1 MSAPAALHGPGAGR
15 RAAPALTPAELSGR
29 LGRLHPPTD
38 EQAAVIGAPLTD
50 SLVVAGAGSG
60 KTETMAAR
68 VVYLVATRQVRPAE
82 VLGLTFTRRAAGELA
97 GRIDRRLV
105 ELFAADPELAAE
117 VAPAD
122 RSAAVSTYDAF
133 AAEVVADHGLR
144 LGLEPGARLLRPA
157 QAWQLADRLVR
168 GWDGSFQE
176 YEPGVSTVVE
186 VVRSLHDQLAAHCL
200 DVGRLRSHLAGL
212 CRRLADLPG
221 PPAKR
226 RRDGSASKTFPSTA
240 LATKFTER
248 QRARLL
254 LLDLVEA
261 YGRGLAD
268 AGAVD
273 FATIAASA
281 ARLAEQVPEV
291 AAGQHAARRLV
302 LLDEFQD
309 TSPAQL
315 RLVTGAF
322 RDVAVTAVGDPHQS
336 IYGWRG
342 AGADTLGAFR
352 HARRIA
358 QVSPLSVTFRNDRA
372 VLAAANVL
380 SGPLAAVSR
389 VEVAALAARPG
400 AGDGQLAVALFRTRA
415 EESAELVRRVRAA
428 WRARTDGHRS
438 SVAVLVRTRAQV
450 EPLLDALRAGDVE
463 VEVVGL
469 AGLLGVPVVVEVV
482 SVLRVLGDPDRGD
495 ALIRL
500 LTGARW
506 RIGPRDLDALAG
518 LARRLRRR
526 PGSRSSAQ
534 PVDGEPVD
542 GEEVRDPRLLPP
554 EGEPEPGIVDA
565 LDTLA
570 EDRRAGS
577 FSAAGRERLT
587 RLAREL
593 RDLRSRVDAP
603 LGELVAD
610 VVATT
615 GLGTELAA
623 AAATATALAAPAGRS
638 PAGTREDLAAF
649 VEEAERYA
657 GHGGDRDRGALL
669 AFLAYLDVAE
679 ERERGLERAD
689 GPEDPDPDPDA
700 DLADVAVPGWR
711 VQLLTVHASKGLEW
725 DAVFL
730 PGVVDEV
737 FPNTGRSVQGWII
750 DLGQL
755 PHALRGDAE
764 ELPSLD
770 TDRVADRGELNTALD
785 EHREQMGQV
794 REREERRLAYV
805 AVTRA
810 RHLAVVTGHRWGTT
824 TRARKVSP
832 FLAELAAAARA
843 AAAGTGWEL
852 GPWVDGDPG
861 ERPEPDDGPSAL
873 WPGALFAP
881 ERAALVEAGA
891 ALVTGQLDRVDD
903 VLDVPGTAEEVDWA
917 RDVDLLL
924 AERDQLAPPPGTPVP
939 VELPTALSV
948 SALVALGRDPDGL
961 GLTLRRPVPREP
973 RPATRLGTRFHAW
986 LEQRW
991 AGERLIDVDELPGA
1005 ADDADAVAPVL
1016 DDETLRGLQEAFARS
1031 PWADRTPTEVEY
1043 PFAMSVGDG
1052 LVLRGRIDAVFR
1064 DEATGRVEVVDWK
1077 TGPPPAGPGRER
1089 EVAVQLAAYRLA
1101 WHRATGTPLA
1111 AITGAF
1117 HHVAAGVTVRPA
1129 DLLDEAGLLGL
1140 VARLPAADE

>member
-1 MSAPAALHGPGAGR
+1 MTAPAPLRGPGAGR

-29 LGRLHPPTD
+29 LGRPHPPTD

-97 GRIDRRLV
+97 GRIDRRLG
-105 ELFAADPELAAE
+105 ELFAADPDLAAE

-133 AAEVVADHGLR
+133 AAEIVADHGLR
-144 LGLEPGARLLRPA
+144 LGVEPGARLLRPA

-168 GWDGSFQE
+168 GWDGSFEE

-200 DVGRLRSHLAGL
+200 DVGRLRSYLAGL
-212 CRRLADLPG
+212 SRRLAELPG

-226 RRDGSASKTFPSTA
+226 RKDGSASKSFPSTA
-240 LATKFTER
+240 LAATFTER

-261 YGRGLAD
+261 YGRGLTD

-273 FATIAASA
+273 FATTAASA

-315 RLVTGAF
+315 RLITGAF

-352 HARRIA
+352 RARRIE
-358 QVSPLSVTFRNDRA
+358 QLSPLSVTFRNDRA

-389 VEVAALAARPG
+389 VDVAALAARPG
-400 AGDGQLAVALFRTRA
+400 AGDGRLAVALLRTRA
-415 EESAELVRRVRAA
+415 EEHAELVRQVRAA
-428 WRARTDGHRS
+428 WRSRPGGHPA

-450 EPLLDALRAGDVE
+450 EPLLDALRAGDIE

-495 ALIRL
+495 VLVRL

-518 LARRLRRR
+518 LARRLRQRPR
-526 PGSRSSAQ
+526 PGGPPQ
-534 PVDGEPVD
+534 PVD

-570 EDRRAGS
+570 DDRRAGS
-577 FSAAGRERLT
+577 FSPAGRERLT

-623 AAATATALAAPAGRS
+623 AAATVAAPAAAAATAVGRS
-638 PAGTREDLAAF
+638 PAGTREDLASF

-657 GHGGDRDRGALL
+657 GHGGDRDRGALP

-689 GPEDPDPDPDA
+689 GPEDPDPDA
-700 DLADVAVPGWR
+700 DLADVAVPGRR

-737 FPNTGRSVQGWII
+737 FPNAGRSAQGWII

-755 PHALRGDAE
+755 PHPLRGDADQ
-764 ELPSLD
+764 LPSLD
-770 TDRVADRGELNTALD
+770 IDRVADRGELNTALND
-785 EHREQMGQV
+785 HREQMGQV

-832 FLAELAAAARA
+832 FLADLAGAARA
-843 AAAGTGWEL
+843 APPGTGWEL

-873 WPGALFAP
+873 WPGALFSP

-891 ALVTGQLDRVDD
+891 ALVADQLAGLAEETQ
-903 VLDVPGTAEEVDWA
+903 LDVPGTAEEVDWA

-924 AERDQLAPPPGTPVP
+924 AEREQLAPSPGTPVP
-939 VELPTALSV
+939 VELPSALSV
-948 SALVALGRDPDGL
+948 SGLVALGRDPDGL
-961 GLTLRRPVPREP
+961 GLALRRPVPREP

-1005 ADDADAVAPVL
+1005 ADDAATAAPVL

-1043 PFAMSVGDG
+1043 PFAMPIGDG
-1052 LVLRGRIDAVFR
+1052 LVLRGRIDAVFL

-1077 TGPPPAGPGRER
+1077 TGPPPAGPVRER

-1129 DLLDEAGLLGL
+1129 DLLDEAGLLAL
-1140 VARLPAADE
+1140 VASLPAGPG